1 MQRKI
6 VKTVQFENTEQDL
19 QWRPLTKADQLLP
32 LGGFSQAAAAAGG
45 LRLGSV
51 TSGRDQ
57 GASSRNT

>member
-32 LGGFSQAAAAAGG
+32 LGGFSQAAAAGG